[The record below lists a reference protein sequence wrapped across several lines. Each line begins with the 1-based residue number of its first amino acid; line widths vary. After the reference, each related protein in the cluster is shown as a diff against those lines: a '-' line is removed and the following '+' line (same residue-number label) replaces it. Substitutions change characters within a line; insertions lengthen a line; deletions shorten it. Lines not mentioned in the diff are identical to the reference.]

1 MMGHCTG
8 AGNEAQDCR
17 CDGGIPKTAVYIGTW
32 KSQNWFWEGDQT
44 IKLI

>member
-17 CDGGIPKTAVYIGTW
+17 CDGGIPKTAVLKLGSHKIGFGRGIR
-32 KSQNWFWEGDQT
+32 Q
-44 IKLI
+44 

>member
-17 CDGGIPKTAVYIGTW
+17 CDGGILKTAVLEVT
-32 KSQNWFWEGDQT
+32 
-44 IKLI
+44 KLVLGGGSDSKIEMNQ